1 MSKIRGEYWI
11 QDGQVDFADGDVGD
25 MGHEAIA
32 TNHFANKHIDEIIN
46 LAESLGVDLS
56 NRYGRFV
63 RNEEYPVSDTI
74 DIRNKIVEAVENQ
87 QIEWELP
94 EGVDATDSVNEY
106 LQNSLNVDDD
116 EYACIFGDGD
126 ARTLVMEKEGWIAV
140 RSNNVEVYGFDNQ
153 KRGYLLKGIDDIL
166 EQEGIDD
173 PDENIELSIEDKK
186 TRRSWSTTLEELRNP
201 VGFRPV
207 TLPQTTYNKPL
218 WIPPDKTK
226 PMGSQS
232 PKSIDARTRGSIQ
245 TSESTKGFKSWLK
258 ENCEPFIV
266 RRSWPFLSGG
276 GEAPLDRPVSRRGR
290 RGRRR

>member
-1 MSKIRGEYWI
+1 MSKIRGEYCI

-74 DIRNKIVEAVENQ
+74 DIRNKIIEAVENQ

-126 ARTLVMEKEGWIAV
+126 ARTLVMEKKGWIAV

-153 KRGYLLKGIDDIL
+153 KRGYLLKGIDDIF

-173 PDENIELSIEDKK
+173 PDENIELFLYDHK
-186 TRRSWSTTLEELRNP
+186 TKRSWDATLAELKNTT
-201 VGFRPV
+201 GFRPI

-218 WIPPDKTK
+218 FVPPDRSGKAL
-226 PMGSQS
+226 
-232 PKSIDARTRGSIQ
+232 DAQARSLLN
-245 TSESTKGFKSWLK
+245 TSEGKMSFKK
-258 ENCEPFIV
+258 
-266 RRSWPFLSGG
+266 FLRMY
-276 GEAPLDRPVSRRGR
+276 EF
-290 RGRRR
+290 